1 MKSLN
6 SISLLLALWGAL
18 TGCGDGSDGRIE
30 ASGTLEATEVRVSA
44 MVPGQIQRIF
54 IREGVDVQAGDT
66 LMVLDQTTLALQWRQ
81 ARGGVD
87 LAEAQYKLLLNGA
100 RPEDLQLAEEAL
112 KSAESSFK
120 SANDD
125 YARMKELYAAQSVSR
140 KQFDDAESRFTIAQ
154 AQLNSA
160 KQQVQKM
167 QQFARAEDLAAAKAR
182 LEQAQAWAGI
192 LHKQLDD
199 ATILAPVAGT
209 VTHRP
214 VEEGELVGV
223 GTTVATVARLETLNL
238 VIYVNEV
245 DLAKVQV
252 GGGADI
258 VIDAHPDRTFP
269 GKVVYISPLAEFT
282 PKNVQTKEDRTKLV
296 FGVKIEVENGE
307 RILKSGMPA
316 DAWIR

>member
-1 MKSLN
+1 MKTLN
-6 SISLLLALWGAL
+6 SISLFLTLTAAI
-18 TGCGDGSDGRIE
+18 TGCGDGSGDRIE

-125 YARMKELYAAQSVSR
+125 YARMKELYTAQSVSR

-167 QQFARAEDLAAAKAR
+167 QRFARAEDLASAKAR
-182 LEQAQAWAGI
+182 LEQAQASAGI
-192 LHKQLDD
+192 LRKQLDD

-223 GTTVATVARLETLNL
+223 GTTVATIARLETLNL

-245 DLAKVQV
+245 NLGRVQV

-316 DAWIR
+316 DAWIQ

>member
-54 IREGVDVQAGDT
+54 IREGGDVQEGDT
-66 LMVLDQTTLALQWRQ
+66 LMVLDRTTLALQWRQ

-223 GTTVATVARLETLNL
+223 GTTVATIARLETLNL

-296 FGVKIEVENGE
+296 FGVKIVVENGE

-316 DAWIR
+316 DARIR

>member
-223 GTTVATVARLETLNL
+223 GTTVATIARLETLNL

>member
-6 SISLLLALWGAL
+6 GISLLLALWGAL

-54 IREGVDVQAGDT
+54 IREGGDVQEGDT
-66 LMVLDQTTLALQWRQ
+66 LMVLDRTTLALQWRQ

-209 VTHRP
+209 ITHRP

-223 GTTVATVARLETLNL
+223 GTTVATIARLETLNL

>member
-1 MKSLN
+1 MKTLN
-6 SISLLLALWGAL
+6 SISLFLTLTAAI
-18 TGCGDGSDGRIE
+18 TGCGDGSGDRIE

-125 YARMKELYAAQSVSR
+125 YARMKELYTAQSVSR

-167 QQFARAEDLAAAKAR
+167 QRFARAEDLASAKAR
-182 LEQAQAWAGI
+182 LEQAQASAGI
-192 LHKQLDD
+192 LRKQLDV
-199 ATILAPVAGT
+199 ATILAPFAGT

-214 VEEGELVGV
+214 VEEGELVGF
-223 GTTVATVARLETLNL
+223 GTTGATIARLETLNL

-245 DLAKVQV
+245 NLGRVQV

-316 DAWIR
+316 DAWIQ

>member
-6 SISLLLALWGAL
+6 SISLLLALCGAL

-44 MVPGQIQRIF
+44 MVPGQIRRIF

-223 GTTVATVARLETLNL
+223 GTTVATIARLETLNL

>member
-1 MKSLN
+1 
-6 SISLLLALWGAL
+6 
-18 TGCGDGSDGRIE
+18 
-30 ASGTLEATEVRVSA
+30 
-44 MVPGQIQRIF
+44 
-54 IREGVDVQAGDT
+54 
-66 LMVLDQTTLALQWRQ
+66 
-81 ARGGVD
+81 
-87 LAEAQYKLLLNGA
+87 
-100 RPEDLQLAEEAL
+100 
-112 KSAESSFK
+112 
-120 SANDD
+120 
-125 YARMKELYAAQSVSR
+125 MKELYAAQSVSR